1 MPTCYIVGAGD
12 FTPRGFAPVPGDLV
26 LAADGGYRALYSL
39 GYTPDL
45 LLGDFDSLG
54 DLPLPPDLPVLRFP
68 ARKDDTDTG
77 LALRHGLDRGF
88 RDFAL
93 YGCAGGRVDHLLAN
107 LQSMA
112 RVSRLGATIRLA
124 APEYDAWALTGPA
137 PDTSASHASASDAL
151 VLHASAPHASAPHAS
166 APHISASHAS
176 APSTSAPSTPASS
189 TPAPSTPAPDAL
201 APHASASHASAPS
214 TSAPSTPAPDA
225 SGPAPHAPHTPAP
238 HASGP
243 APHAPDG
250 PAATLTLPD
259 RPGGTLV
266 SVFCHGDRAEGVTL
280 TGLAY
285 PLSDAALTG
294 DFPLGVSNRR
304 LEGRP
309 ATVSVR
315 RGTLLIFQG
324 A

>member
-137 PDTSASHASASDAL
+137 SHA
-151 VLHASAPHASAPHAS
+151 
-166 APHISASHAS
+166 
-176 APSTSAPSTPASS
+176 
-189 TPAPSTPAPDAL
+189 
-201 APHASASHASAPS
+201 
-214 TSAPSTPAPDA
+214 SAPSTPAPDA
-225 SGPAPHAPHTPAP
+225 S
-238 HASGP
+238 
-243 APHAPDG
+243 APDASAPG
-250 PAATLTLPD
+250 PAATLALPD

-280 TGLAY
+280 TGLSY
-285 PLSDAALTG
+285 PLDGADLTG

-304 LEGRP
+304 LEGQP